1 MYEGQPKVSPPMLM
15 SSPSFVNRQAR
26 DQSPLI
32 VRNNQAR
39 RTTRHPDPQGRR
51 DVSGCRRAHP
61 HLVIGHSSL
70 NAMAI
75 I

>member
-32 VRNNQAR
+32 VRNYQAR
-39 RTTRHPDPQGRR
+39 RTMQHPDPQGRR
-51 DVSGCRRAHP
+51 DVSGGRPVHP

-70 NAMAI
+70 NAMVI

>member
-15 SSPSFVNRQAR
+15 LSPSFVNRQAR
-26 DQSPLI
+26 DQRRLI
-32 VRNNQAR
+32 ACNNQAR
-39 RTTRHPDPQGRR
+39 RTTRHPDPAGQR
-51 DVSGCRRAHP
+51 DVSGGRRAHP